1 MAFETLAV
9 VAGTAVGG
17 YSSYYRGQAEKAA
30 ADYNTALANRNAALS
45 REQAY
50 ADVADRERE
59 NRRYLGALHAAFGA
73 SGLAIEGSA
82 LDIYEDR
89 ALDTELAVRRVV
101 YGGELKAL
109 GYESEADLQRAKGE
123 AASTAGFLGAAAQIA
138 GGVGNYYRVERLRR
152 GGGAR
157 GEDVY

>member
-1 MAFETLAV
+1 VALETIALTSIA
-9 VAGTAVGG
+9 AGTGIGA

-45 REQAY
+45 REQAFVD
-50 ADVADRERE
+50 AADRERE
-59 NRRYLGALHAAFGA
+59 SRRYLGQLHAAFGA

-109 GYESEADLQRAKGE
+109 GYEAEADLQRAKGE
-123 AASTAGFLGAAAQIA
+123 AASTAGYLGAAAQVA
-138 GGVGNYYRVERLRR
+138 GGFGSYYRLRR
-152 GGGAR
+152 GVGSGS
-157 GEDVY
+157 D